1 MRFQNPYRFEIA
13 DAQNPLDFPSRWCA
27 LDVETG
33 GLDPTKNALLQLAA
47 HIPGEGTRSFFIRNS
62 PGLVEQSALEI
73 NRLKLDEVR
82 TSGLSIEDART
93 LFLRWTRGRAIVGQ
107 NIAFDLGF
115 IASRLFNIS
124 PRDDALELFRAF
136 KIFDTHRVFRQLHP
150 KEEASKADLAS
161 IATFYGL
168 EFDRSARHDAAFDAV
183 LTALV
188 FQKELAEIVEERMKN
203 GL

>member
-1 MRFQNPYRFEIA
+1 MRFQNPYRFEIV

-27 LDVETG
+27 IDVETG
-33 GLDPTKNALLQLAA
+33 GLDPTKNALLQIAVHA
-47 HIPGEGTRSFFIRNS
+47 PGEGTRSFFVRNS

-73 NRLKLDEVR
+73 NRLDLDEVR
-82 TSGLSIEDART
+82 NSGLTIEDART
-93 LFLRWTRGRAIVGQ
+93 LFLRWTQGRAIVGQ

-124 PRDDALELFRAF
+124 PRDDALELFGAF
-136 KIFDTHRVFRQLHP
+136 KIFDTNRVFRQLHP
-150 KEEASKADLAS
+150 KEEAPKADLAS

-168 EFDRSARHDAAFDAV
+168 EFDRSACHDAAFDAV

-188 FQKELAEIVEERMKN
+188 FQKELAEIVDRNAERS
-203 GL
+203 